1 MHAGKGIHVNLMPGT
16 FKPTANKRNDYQMDR
31 AGQKA
36 KKTFSGVYGVGV
48 QDAAVQESMG
58 VVQNR
63 AHEHL
68 VSSDNNLLMA
78 RRRLREAAEGVAR
91 GVAPPGLDPQV
102 QGARAI
108 SMVVPRELSL
118 LDAIAKSPSPPLGGE
133 G

>member
-1 MHAGKGIHVNLMPGT
+1 
-16 FKPTANKRNDYQMDR
+16 MDR

-58 VVQNR
+58 PVQDR
-63 AHEHL
+63 ARENL
-68 VSSDNNLLMA
+68 VSSDNNIIMA
-78 RRRLREAAEGVAR
+78 RRRLREAAEGLAA

-102 QGARAI
+102 QGARAM

-118 LDAIAKSPSPPLGGE
+118 LDAIANNPSPPGQP
-133 G
+133 